1 MLVLYQIFKM
11 KERNLANI
19 QFNRKYNYIP
29 KEVKDREVI
38 GFDSETYD
46 GKITLLTDSLENY
59 VIPHNFN
66 DSMEFLEKNNE
77 RYKNSLNFFF
87 NLEYDTNALIKWL
100 PEKNILELIEFG
112 RTVYN
117 GEDKFNIEKELIN
130 ESFKY
135 NNDNLEN
142 LEKTVNN
149 EDNLLKEKVLKNADA
164 YYISLLKQKYL
175 KITNPKRR
183 FRIMFFDIA
192 HFYQLGSLQKTYYKV
207 FDRVYKKRITN
218 RENGFDYTDIND
230 NVIQY
235 CIEDSKKCQE
245 LAYDFVKLCDSFVYV
260 KHFFSPAS
268 LSKAL
273 LKKELN
279 KYECNFVNSETQQ
292 YALNSYQGGR
302 FETFKKGYFDKIFVY
317 DINSAYPS
325 IYENLAIPNG
335 LHITN
340 SKYEKNSLYS
350 YFKCNLNLKSDEII
364 SPLKYF
370 LTKKNLLIYP
380 LGKIKEVYLTKKE
393 YEFLLKYDIDIDI
406 IKAKHIIND
415 NPIYPFKFI
424 KDLYSKRM
432 ELKKLKNRKEH
443 IIKIS
448 ANSLY
453 GITIQLTKRIELKKE
468 WSEDEESN
476 PDNEIVIYND
486 RIFLKTFK
494 WVAGEFFNPIFATE
508 ITSQIRIKLLEDSFN
523 NQKNIIMFATDSI
536 ISDKKLDNLK
546 IDNQLGSYKL
556 ENDFAL
562 KGVVLGNGIY
572 QFSDGYERKKGFR
585 GFNTNLNIIELL
597 EKNKNKT
604 IIDIQKYKPFKLKE
618 SRTHLEDLN
627 NFSYVLKQLNINSDN
642 KRIWDRDFENCND
655 ALNSQIDS
663 KPIVLN

>member
-1 MLVLYQIFKM
+1 
-11 KERNLANI
+11 
-19 QFNRKYNYIP
+19 
-29 KEVKDREVI
+29 
-38 GFDSETYD
+38 
-46 GKITLLTDSLENY
+46 
-59 VIPHNFN
+59 
-66 DSMEFLEKNNE
+66 
-77 RYKNSLNFFF
+77 
-87 NLEYDTNALIKWL
+87 
-100 PEKNILELIEFG
+100 
-112 RTVYN
+112 
-117 GEDKFNIEKELIN
+117 
-130 ESFKY
+130 
-135 NNDNLEN
+135 
-142 LEKTVNN
+142 
-149 EDNLLKEKVLKNADA
+149 
-164 YYISLLKQKYL
+164 
-175 KITNPKRR
+175 
-183 FRIMFFDIA
+183 
-192 HFYQLGSLQKTYYKV
+192 
-207 FDRVYKKRITN
+207 
-218 RENGFDYTDIND
+218 
-230 NVIQY
+230 
-235 CIEDSKKCQE
+235 
-245 LAYDFVKLCDSFVYV
+245 
-260 KHFFSPAS
+260 
-268 LSKAL
+268 
-273 LKKELN
+273 
-279 KYECNFVNSETQQ
+279 
-292 YALNSYQGGR
+292 
-302 FETFKKGYFDKIFVY
+302 
-317 DINSAYPS
+317 
-325 IYENLAIPNG
+325 
-335 LHITN
+335 
-340 SKYEKNSLYS
+340 
-350 YFKCNLNLKSDEII
+350 
-364 SPLKYF
+364 
-370 LTKKNLLIYP
+370 
-380 LGKIKEVYLTKKE
+380 
-393 YEFLLKYDIDIDI
+393 
-406 IKAKHIIND
+406 
-415 NPIYPFKFI
+415 
-424 KDLYSKRM
+424 M